1 MSISN
6 LLATSYATEVNDI
19 TEENTTNTDE
29 KNASTN
35 VQVNVKRKELR
46 ELLDQTYD
54 CYHFTKQTL
63 RSCGM
68 SLDIVCTFET
78 NKMYI

>member
-19 TEENTTNTDE
+19 TEENTNTDE
-29 KNASTN
+29 KTESTN

-68 SLDIVCTFET
+68 SLDIICTLET

>member
-1 MSISN
+1 MSILN

-46 ELLDQTYD
+46 ELLD
-54 CYHFTKQTL
+54 
-63 RSCGM
+63 
-68 SLDIVCTFET
+68 
-78 NKMYI
+78 